1 MHAGL
6 LRCMLSCFLRTEAA
20 KQLKNCNQSF
30 KIRETGLV
38 LIQRQSACHGL
49 CTGVWTCFELSKL
62 FPPPARIS
70 KKPPHFE
77 PWNPKQLFSV
87 SMAEKPTPLERKP
100 LIIKKKKKL
109 TGKMFLNCAGVFVL
123 ALFCVLGLAPW
134 APCPYLFTRRR
145 RHKFCCSPF
154 SNDQNF
160 FFSLSREKNCET

>member
-100 LIIKKKKKL
+100 LIIKKKKK
-109 TGKMFLNCAGVFVL
+109 TDRQNVFELRGCVCTCLVL
-123 ALFCVLGLAPW
+123 RPGSGALGTVPLPLHEKEATQVL
-134 APCPYLFTRRR
+134 LF
-145 RHKFCCSPF
+145 PF
-154 SNDQNF
+154 F
-160 FFSLSREKNCET
+160 K